1 MKRSR
6 SEAGTGGGSGR
17 TSPSLGLTP
26 GSGAPMML
34 YSWGLG
40 PNGELGLTQGKDGVD
55 TETPVSQPERVRRF
69 GTRAVREVACGH
81 KHTLVL
87 LASGSVYSCGANDF
101 GQLGQDRSMRKLEQV
116 AALAAHE
123 IRAVACGEA
132 HSLALSDAGQVFS
145 WGCNRNGQL
154 GCGTEE
160 ESRLRPKV
168 IKKLATLHIVQIACG
183 AVHCLALAN
192 NGELFSWGGNTSGQ
206 LGLGR
211 DSTGNER
218 MPRRVTHLV
227 GVPLAQVACGA
238 THSVGLTPS
247 GTVFVWGRNSCGQL
261 GLSDQRD
268 RVHPTVLKPL
278 RSQRIKHICCGEN
291 HTAAL
296 TADGGVFTF
305 GAGTY
310 GQLGHGVKVNEAVPR
325 RVVELMGTAITQLSC
340 GRCHTVAYA
349 PQSGKVYVFGLG
361 MSGQLGN
368 GMLESSAL
376 PVTVP
381 GIWHGVAHP
390 SQTNS
395 SPSPH
400 PQTSQIAAE
409 AMPVEDSWST
419 NHSDEVS
426 GQDQGTLAPPSA
438 TRDERL
444 TPDDV
449 AADLATLDTS
459 DADDTESSQSSGV
472 STADPDAPL
481 VVYRV
486 IAGWDRNFLLCH
498 EYKADAPRPVDQR
511 FHQKETQIL
520 SLDNDILEQLPFL
533 AATEQVPQE
542 LLAYLETVFASC
554 ACLNASYLKED
565 DGHFNCSELNPGVD
579 LEAARHGFHCIQDA
593 KNPSVPE
600 VVGACLEEMVKGLA
614 SGPSDIEAMRVLL
627 LLPQC
632 HFFRNLNHYLETL
645 VGKYCLCVSRLS
657 TRAADVLSK
666 WWSLLTEA
674 QFEDLLTIF
683 KECVVYIL
691 AHQMQINPI
700 RLQYLHLRLTAQ
712 ETKKNHGHLK
722 LALDILA
729 KLNKVNKECGG
740 LVSYE
745 HFYIPDV
752 TDKVDV
758 QLDYIQWIQED
769 SGDRSNKVYF
779 CDYPFV
785 FNAQAKTLILQTDSR
800 IQMQQAMESAC
811 QQTIASMILPVVP
824 PSNPYLVLYV
834 GRENIVNDTLNQLA
848 DQSAADLKKPLKVQF
863 HGEDAVDAGG
873 VKKEFFLLLLKEILD
888 PKYGMFTEYP
898 ESRCIW
904 FNTQSFEED
913 VMYYLIGI
921 VCGLAIY
928 NFTIIALPF
937 PLVLYKKLLKQKPT
951 LKDLQDLSPTLAKG
965 LQNLL
970 DYDGD
975 DLENAFFL
983 TFEVSVEHYGHT
995 LSHEL
1000 KKGGSHIKVTR
1011 ENRQEYVDLYVDFV
1025 LNTSVKHCFEAFSQ
1039 GFYKVCSSKVLDLFH
1054 AQELM
1059 VLVVGSE
1066 NYNWNELEKN
1076 AEYKDEFHKN
1086 HPTVKMF
1093 WRVFHSLDYEEK
1105 KKFLLF
1111 LTGSDRIPILGM
1123 SEIKVVLQPMKVDDS
1138 HLPVAHTCFN
1148 LLDLPMYSSEAVMR
1162 EKLRL
1167 AIQNAQG
1174 FGLV

>member
-1 MKRSR
+1 
-6 SEAGTGGGSGR
+6 
-17 TSPSLGLTP
+17 
-26 GSGAPMML
+26 
-34 YSWGLG
+34 
-40 PNGELGLTQGKDGVD
+40 
-55 TETPVSQPERVRRF
+55 
-69 GTRAVREVACGH
+69 
-81 KHTLVL
+81 
-87 LASGSVYSCGANDF
+87 
-101 GQLGQDRSMRKLEQV
+101 
-116 AALAAHE
+116 
-123 IRAVACGEA
+123 
-132 HSLALSDAGQVFS
+132 
-145 WGCNRNGQL
+145 
-154 GCGTEE
+154 
-160 ESRLRPKV
+160 
-168 IKKLATLHIVQIACG
+168 
-183 AVHCLALAN
+183 
-192 NGELFSWGGNTSGQ
+192 
-206 LGLGR
+206 
-211 DSTGNER
+211 
-218 MPRRVTHLV
+218 
-227 GVPLAQVACGA
+227 
-238 THSVGLTPS
+238 
-247 GTVFVWGRNSCGQL
+247 
-261 GLSDQRD
+261 
-268 RVHPTVLKPL
+268 
-278 RSQRIKHICCGEN
+278 
-291 HTAAL
+291 
-296 TADGGVFTF
+296 
-305 GAGTY
+305 
-310 GQLGHGVKVNEAVPR
+310 
-325 RVVELMGTAITQLSC
+325 
-340 GRCHTVAYA
+340 
-349 PQSGKVYVFGLG
+349 
-361 MSGQLGN
+361 
-368 GMLESSAL
+368 
-376 PVTVP
+376 
-381 GIWHGVAHP
+381 
-390 SQTNS
+390 
-395 SPSPH
+395 
-400 PQTSQIAAE
+400 
-409 AMPVEDSWST
+409 
-419 NHSDEVS
+419 
-426 GQDQGTLAPPSA
+426 
-438 TRDERL
+438 
-444 TPDDV
+444 
-449 AADLATLDTS
+449 
-459 DADDTESSQSSGV
+459 
-472 STADPDAPL
+472 
-481 VVYRV
+481 
-486 IAGWDRNFLLCH
+486 
-498 EYKADAPRPVDQR
+498 
-511 FHQKETQIL
+511 
-520 SLDNDILEQLPFL
+520 
-533 AATEQVPQE
+533 
-542 LLAYLETVFASC
+542 
-554 ACLNASYLKED
+554 
-565 DGHFNCSELNPGVD
+565 
-579 LEAARHGFHCIQDA
+579 
-593 KNPSVPE
+593 
-600 VVGACLEEMVKGLA
+600 
-614 SGPSDIEAMRVLL
+614 
-627 LLPQC
+627 
-632 HFFRNLNHYLETL
+632 
-645 VGKYCLCVSRLS
+645 
-657 TRAADVLSK
+657 
-666 WWSLLTEA
+666 
-674 QFEDLLTIF
+674 
-683 KECVVYIL
+683 
-691 AHQMQINPI
+691 MQ
-700 RLQYLHLRLTAQ
+700 
-712 ETKKNHGHLK
+712 TKKNHGHLK
-722 LALDILA
+722 LALDVLA
-729 KLNKVNKECGG
+729 KLNTVNKECGG
-740 LVSYE
+740 LVTYE

-769 SGDRSNKVYF
+769 NEDRSNKVYF

-785 FNAQAKTLILQTDSR
+785 FNAQAKTLILQTDSH

-975 DLENAFFL
+975 DLENTFFL

-1000 KKGGSHIKVTR
+1000 KKGGSHIKVTK

-1086 HPTVKMF
+1086 HPTVRMF

-1148 LLDLPMYSSEAVMR
+1148 LLDLPMYSSEVVMR

>member
-1 MKRSR
+1 MKRSL
-6 SEAGTGGGSGR
+6 SEGGVASSRGA
-17 TSPSLGLTP
+17 SPSLGLTP
-26 GSGAPMML
+26 GSGAPMLL

-55 TETPVSQPERVRRF
+55 TETPVSQPERVRHF

-87 LASGSVYSCGANDF
+87 LANGSVYSCGANDF

-116 AALAAHE
+116 AVLSAHE

-145 WGCNRNGQL
+145 WGCNQNGQL

-183 AVHCLALAN
+183 TVHCLALAN
-192 NGELFSWGGNTSGQ
+192 NGELFSWGGNGSGQ

-218 MPRRVTHLV
+218 LPRRVSHLV

-268 RVHPTVLKPL
+268 RLHPTVLKPL
-278 RSQRIKHICCGEN
+278 RSQRIKHVCCGEN

-305 GAGTY
+305 GAGTH

-325 RVVELMGTAITQLSC
+325 RVVELMGTAISQLSC

-349 PQSGKVYVFGLG
+349 PQSGKLYIFGLG
-361 MSGQLGN
+361 ISGQLGN
-368 GMLESSAL
+368 GTLESSAL

-381 GIWHGVAHP
+381 GLWHAVAHP
-390 SQTNS
+390 SQVNR
-395 SPSPH
+395 SPSPR
-400 PQTSQIAAE
+400 PQILQSATE
-409 AMPVEDSWST
+409 AIPVEDTWPI
-419 NHSDEVS
+419 NHSDEGS
-426 GQDQGTLAPPSA
+426 GDHQGALAPASA
-438 TRDERL
+438 TRDDRL

-449 AADLATLDTS
+449 IAADLAVLDTS
-459 DADDTESSQSSGV
+459 DADDAESSQSSGV
-472 STADPDAPL
+472 STADPDSPL

-498 EYKADAPRPVDQR
+498 EFKADAPRPVDQR
-511 FHQKETQIL
+511 FHQKDTQIL
-520 SLDNDILEQLPFL
+520 RLDNDILEQLPFL

-542 LLAYLETVFASC
+542 LLAYLETVFSSC

-579 LEAARHGFHCIQDA
+579 LEAARHGFQCIQDA
-593 KNPSVPE
+593 KNPSVAE

-614 SGPSDIEAMRVLL
+614 AGPSDIEAMRVLL
-627 LLPQC
+627 LLPLC
-632 HFFRNLNHYLETL
+632 HFFSDLNHYLDTL

-657 TRAADVLSK
+657 ARASDVLNK
-666 WWSLLTEA
+666 WWCLFTAA
-674 QFEDLLTIF
+674 QFEDILTIF

-691 AHQMQINPI
+691 THQMQ
-700 RLQYLHLRLTAQ
+700 
-712 ETKKNHGHLK
+712 TKKNHGYLK

-729 KLNKVNKECGG
+729 RLNTVNKECGG

-745 HFYIPDV
+745 NFYIPEV

-758 QLDYIQWIQED
+758 QLDYIQWIQGSSE
-769 SGDRSNKVYF
+769 DRSNKVYF
-779 CDYPFV
+779 CHYPFV
-785 FNAQAKTLILQTDSR
+785 FNAQAKTLILQTDSH

-904 FNTQSFEED
+904 FNSRSFEED

-951 LKDLQDLSPTLAKG
+951 LKDLHDLSPALAKG
-965 LQNLL
+965 LEDLL
-970 DYDGD
+970 DYNGD
-975 DLENAFFL
+975 DLENAFCL

-995 LSHEL
+995 LSQEL
-1000 KKGGSHIKVTR
+1000 KKGGNDIKVTK

-1025 LNTSVKHCFEAFSQ
+1025 LNSSVKHCFEAFSQ

-1086 HPTVKMF
+1086 HPTVRMF

-1148 LLDLPMYSSEAVMR
+1148 LLDLPMYSSEVVMR

>member
-1 MKRSR
+1 
-6 SEAGTGGGSGR
+6 
-17 TSPSLGLTP
+17 
-26 GSGAPMML
+26 ML

-40 PNGELGLTQGKDGVD
+40 PHGELGLTQGKDGVD
-55 TETPVSQPERVRRF
+55 TETAVCQPERVRRF
-69 GTRAVREVACGH
+69 GTRAVREVACGQR
-81 KHTLVL
+81 HTLVL
-87 LASGSVYSCGANDF
+87 LANGSVYSCGSNDF

-154 GCGTEE
+154 GCGTED

-168 IKKLATLHIVQIACG
+168 VKKLATLHMVQIACG
-183 AVHCLALAN
+183 SVHCLALAN
-192 NGELFSWGGNTSGQ
+192 NGELYSWGGNVYGQ

-211 DSTGNER
+211 DSSGDER
-218 MPRRVTHLV
+218 LPRRVTHLG

-261 GLSDQRD
+261 GLSDQKD
-268 RVHPTVLKPL
+268 RPHPTLIKPL
-278 RSQRIKHICCGEN
+278 RSQRIKHVCCGEN

-305 GAGTY
+305 GAGTH
-310 GQLGHGVKVNEAVPR
+310 GQLGHGVKVNEVLPR
-325 RVVELMGTAITQLSC
+325 RVVELMGTAITQLGC

-349 PQSGKVYVFGLG
+349 PQSGKLYVFGLG
-361 MSGQLGN
+361 KSGQLGN
-368 GMLESSAL
+368 GVLESSAL
-376 PVTVP
+376 PVTIP
-381 GIWHGVAHP
+381 GPWHGVAHP
-390 SQTNS
+390 SQLDRP
-395 SPSPH
+395 PSPR
-400 PQTSQIAAE
+400 PQTPRIPAE
-409 AMPVEDSWST
+409 ESLPVEGTWPTS
-419 NHSDEVS
+419 HSEEVS
-426 GQDQGTLAPPSA
+426 GQDQGTLGPPSPA
-438 TRDERL
+438 VHVEKL
-444 TPDDV
+444 APDDII
-449 AADLATLDTS
+449 AANLAMLDTS
-459 DADDTESSQSSGV
+459 DAEDTESSQSSGASSV
-472 STADPDAPL
+472 DPDAPL
-481 VVYRV
+481 VVYKV

-498 EYKADAPRPVDQR
+498 ENKADAPRPVDQR
-511 FHQKETQIL
+511 FHLKETQIL
-520 SLDNDILEQLPFL
+520 CLDNDILEQLPFL
-533 AATEQVPQE
+533 LATEQVPQE
-542 LLAYLETVFASC
+542 LLAYLETVFSSC

-579 LEAARHGFHCIQDA
+579 LEAARHGFQCIHDA
-593 KNPSVPE
+593 KNPSVAE
-600 VVGACLEEMVKGLA
+600 VVAACLEEMVKGLA
-614 SGPSDIEAMRVLL
+614 PGPSDIEAMRVLL
-627 LLPQC
+627 LLPLC
-632 HFFRNLNHYLETL
+632 HFFRDPGRYLETL
-645 VGKYCLCVSRLS
+645 LGKYCLCVSRLGA
-657 TRAADVLSK
+657 RAAEVLSK
-666 WWSLLTEA
+666 WWSLLTQA
-674 QFEDLLTIF
+674 QFEDLLAIF

-691 AHQMQINPI
+691 SRPMQ
-700 RLQYLHLRLTAQ
+700 
-712 ETKKNHGHLK
+712 TKKNHGHLK
-722 LALDILA
+722 LALDVLA
-729 KLNKVNKECGG
+729 KLNTVNKECGG

-745 HFYIPDV
+745 HFYISDV

-758 QLDYIQWIQED
+758 QLDYIQWIQTSRE
-769 SGDRSNKVYF
+769 DRSHKVYF

-785 FNAQAKTLILQTDSR
+785 FNAQAKTLILQTDSHL
-800 IQMQQAMESAC
+800 QMQQAMESAC
-811 QQTIASMILPVVP
+811 QQTFASLILPVVP

-970 DYDGD
+970 DYDGE
-975 DLENAFFL
+975 DLENTFFL

-1000 KKGGSHIKVTR
+1000 KKGGSHIKVTK

-1025 LNTSVKHCFEAFSQ
+1025 LTTSVQHCFDAFAQ

-1066 NYNWNELEKN
+1066 NYNWDELEKN
-1076 AEYKDEFHKN
+1076 AEYKDEFHRN
-1086 HPTVKMF
+1086 HPTVRMF
-1093 WRVFHSLDYEEK
+1093 WRVFHSLDYDEK

>member
-1 MKRSR
+1 
-6 SEAGTGGGSGR
+6 
-17 TSPSLGLTP
+17 
-26 GSGAPMML
+26 ML
-34 YSWGLG
+34 LFSWGLG
-40 PNGELGLTQGKDGVD
+40 PHGELGLTQVKEGVD
-55 TETPVSQPERVRRF
+55 TETAVGQPERVKRF
-69 GTRAVREVACGH
+69 GVRAVRDVACGQR
-81 KHTLVL
+81 HTLVL
-87 LASGSVYSCGANDF
+87 LANGSVYSCGSNDF

-116 AALAAHE
+116 SALAAHE

-132 HSLALSDAGQVFS
+132 HSLALSDAGQVFA
-145 WGCNRNGQL
+145 WGCNRQGQL
-154 GCGTEE
+154 GCGTED
-160 ESRLRPKV
+160 ESRLRPRVVKR
-168 IKKLATLHIVQIACG
+168 LATLHVVQIACG
-183 AVHCLALAN
+183 TAHCLALAS
-192 NGELFSWGGNTSGQ
+192 NGELFGWGANGYGQ
-206 LGLGR
+206 LGLGGSSVV
-211 DSTGNER
+211 DER
-218 MPRRVTHLV
+218 LPRRVSHLV

-238 THSVGLTPS
+238 MHSVALTPS
-247 GTVFVWGRNSCGQL
+247 GTLLVWGRNSSGQL
-261 GLSDQRD
+261 GLSDQKD
-268 RVHPTVLKPL
+268 RAHPTVLKSL
-278 RSQRIKHICCGEN
+278 RSQRIKHVCCGEN

-305 GAGTY
+305 GAGAY
-310 GQLGHGVKVNEAVPR
+310 GQLGHGGKGNEVVPK

-349 PQSGKVYVFGLG
+349 PHSGKLYAFGLG
-361 MSGQLGN
+361 KSGQLGH
-368 GMLESSAL
+368 GILDSSPL
-376 PVTVP
+376 PVAVP
-381 GIWHGVAHP
+381 GLWHGVVHP
-390 SQTNS
+390 SQEERP
-395 SPSPH
+395 PSPATKT
-400 PQTSQIAAE
+400 PRSPAA
-409 AMPVEDSWST
+409 
-419 NHSDEVS
+419 
-426 GQDQGTLAPPSA
+426 
-438 TRDERL
+438 
-444 TPDDV
+444 
-449 AADLATLDTS
+449 
-459 DADDTESSQSSGV
+459 QSSGL
-472 STADPDAPL
+472 SPADLDVPL
-481 VVYRV
+481 VIHKA

-498 EYKADAPRPVDQR
+498 ENKADAPRPVDQR
-511 FHQKETQIL
+511 FHSKDTQI
-520 SLDNDILEQLPFL
+520 SCLDNDILEQLPFL
-533 AATEQVPQE
+533 SASEQVPQE
-542 LLAYLETVFASC
+542 LLVYLETVFASC

-565 DGHFNCSELNPGVD
+565 DAHFNCSELNPGVD

-593 KNPSVPE
+593 KNTSVGE
-600 VVGACLEEMVKGLA
+600 VVGTSLEEMVKGLA
-614 SGPSDIEAMRVLL
+614 SGGPSDIEAMRVLL
-627 LLPQC
+627 LLPLC
-632 HFFRNLNHYLETL
+632 HLFKDPARYLEPL
-645 VGKYCLCVSRLS
+645 VGKYCLCVSRLG
-657 TRAADVLSK
+657 TRAADVLNK

-674 QFEDLLTIF
+674 QFEDLVTIF
-683 KECVVYIL
+683 KECVVFVL
-691 AHQMQINPI
+691 S
-700 RLQYLHLRLTAQ
+700 RLMP
-712 ETKKNHGHLK
+712 TKQNHGHLK
-722 LALDILA
+722 LALDVLTR
-729 KLNKVNKECGG
+729 LNTVNKESGG

-758 QLDYIQWIQED
+758 QLDYIQWIQT
-769 SGDRSNKVYF
+769 GRQQQRTNKVYF

-785 FNAQAKTLILQTDSR
+785 FNAQAKTLILQTDSH
-800 IQMQQAMESAC
+800 IQMQQAMETAC
-811 QQTIASMILPVVP
+811 QQTIASLILPVVP

-970 DYDGD
+970 DYNGD
-975 DLENAFFL
+975 DLENTFFL

-1000 KKGGSHIKVTR
+1000 KEGGSHMKVTK

-1025 LNTSVKHCFEAFSQ
+1025 LNASVKHCFEAFSQ
-1039 GFYKVCSSKVLDLFH
+1039 GFYKVCSNKVLDLFH

-1066 NYNWNELEKN
+1066 NYNWNDLEKN
-1076 AEYKDEFHKN
+1076 AEYKDEFHRN
-1086 HPTVKMF
+1086 HPTVRMF
-1093 WRVFHSLDYEEK
+1093 WRVFHGLDYEEK

-1148 LLDLPMYSSEAVMR
+1148 LLDLPMYSSEAAMR

>member
-1 MKRSR
+1 MG
-6 SEAGTGGGSGR
+6 AVPGTG
-17 TSPSLGLTP
+17 TP
-26 GSGAPMML
+26 ML
-34 YSWGLG
+34 LFSWGLG
-40 PNGELGLTQGKDGVD
+40 PHGELGLTQVKEGVD
-55 TETPVSQPERVRRF
+55 TETAVGQPERVRRF
-69 GTRAVREVACGH
+69 GVRAVRDVACGQR
-81 KHTLVL
+81 HTLVL
-87 LASGSVYSCGANDF
+87 LANGSVYSCGSNDF

-116 AALAAHE
+116 STLAAHE

-132 HSLALSDAGQVFS
+132 HSLALSDAGQVFA
-145 WGCNRNGQL
+145 WGCNRQGQL
-154 GCGTEE
+154 GCGTED
-160 ESRLRPKV
+160 ESRLRPRVVKR
-168 IKKLATLHIVQIACG
+168 LATLHVVQIACG
-183 AVHCLALAN
+183 AAHCLALAS
-192 NGELFSWGGNTSGQ
+192 NGELFGWGSNGYGQ
-206 LGLGR
+206 LGLGGG
-211 DSTGNER
+211 STADER
-218 MPRRVTHLV
+218 LPRRVSHLV

-238 THSVGLTPS
+238 MHSIGLTPS
-247 GTVFVWGRNSCGQL
+247 GTVLVWGRNSSGQL
-261 GLSDQRD
+261 GLSDQKD
-268 RVHPTVLKPL
+268 RAHPTVLKSL
-278 RSQRIKHICCGEN
+278 RSQRIKHVCCGEN

-305 GAGTY
+305 GAGAY
-310 GQLGHGVKVNEAVPR
+310 GQLGHGGKGNEVVPK

-349 PQSGKVYVFGLG
+349 PHSGKLYAFGLG
-361 MSGQLGN
+361 MSGQLGH
-368 GMLESSAL
+368 GILDSSPL
-376 PVTVP
+376 PVAIP
-381 GIWHGVAHP
+381 GLWHGVVHP
-390 SQTNS
+390 SQEERPS
-395 SPSPH
+395 SP
-400 PQTSQIAAE
+400 
-409 AMPVEDSWST
+409 
-419 NHSDEVS
+419 
-426 GQDQGTLAPPSA
+426 A
-438 TRDERL
+438 TRTSRS
-444 TPDDV
+444 P
-449 AADLATLDTS
+449 AA
-459 DADDTESSQSSGV
+459 QSSGV
-472 STADPDAPL
+472 SPADSEVPL
-481 VVYRV
+481 VVHKV

-498 EYKADAPRPVDQR
+498 ENKADAPRPVDQR
-511 FHQKETQIL
+511 FHSKDTQIL
-520 SLDNDILEQLPFL
+520 RLDNDILEQLPFL
-533 AATEQVPQE
+533 SASEQVPQE
-542 LLAYLETVFASC
+542 LLVYLETVFASC

-565 DGHFNCSELNPGVD
+565 DAHFNCSEANPGVD

-593 KNPSVPE
+593 KNTSVGE
-600 VVGACLEEMVKGLA
+600 VVGTSLEEMVKGLA
-614 SGPSDIEAMRVLL
+614 SGGPSDIEAMRVLL
-627 LLPQC
+627 LLPLC
-632 HFFRNLNHYLETL
+632 HLFKDPAHYLEPL
-645 VGKYCLCVSRLS
+645 VGKYCLCVSRLG
-657 TRAADVLSK
+657 TRAADVLNK

-683 KECVVYIL
+683 KECVVFVL
-691 AHQMQINPI
+691 S
-700 RLQYLHLRLTAQ
+700 RLMP
-712 ETKKNHGHLK
+712 TKQNHGHLK
-722 LALDILA
+722 LALDVLA
-729 KLNKVNKECGG
+729 KLNTVNKESGG

-758 QLDYIQWIQED
+758 QLDYIQWIQT
-769 SGDRSNKVYF
+769 GRQQQRTNKVYF

-785 FNAQAKTLILQTDSR
+785 FNAQAKTLILQTDSH
-800 IQMQQAMESAC
+800 IQMQQAMETAC
-811 QQTIASMILPVVP
+811 QQTIASLILPVVP

-975 DLENAFFL
+975 DLENTFFL

-1000 KKGGSHIKVTR
+1000 KKGGSHMKVTK

-1025 LNTSVKHCFEAFSQ
+1025 LNASVKHCFEAFSQ
-1039 GFYKVCSSKVLDLFH
+1039 GFYKVCSNKVLDLFH

-1066 NYNWNELEKN
+1066 NYNWNDLEKN
-1076 AEYKDEFHKN
+1076 AEYKDEFHRN
-1086 HPTVKMF
+1086 HPTVRMF
-1093 WRVFHSLDYEEK
+1093 WRVFHGLDYEEK

-1148 LLDLPMYSSEAVMR
+1148 LLDLPMYSSEAAMR

>member
-1 MKRSR
+1 MKRSH
-6 SEAGTGGGSGR
+6 SEGGVGGR
-17 TSPSLGLTP
+17 
-26 GSGAPMML
+26 
-34 YSWGLG
+34 

-87 LASGSVYSCGANDF
+87 LANGSVYSCGANDF

-116 AALAAHE
+116 TALSAHE

-192 NGELFSWGGNTSGQ
+192 NGELFSWGGNASGQ

-218 MPRRVTHLV
+218 LPRRVSHLV

-268 RVHPTVLKPL
+268 RLHPTVLKPL
-278 RSQRIKHICCGEN
+278 RSQRIKHVCCGEN

-325 RVVELMGTAITQLSC
+325 RVVELMGTAISQLSC

-349 PQSGKVYVFGLG
+349 PQSGKLYIFGLG

-368 GMLESSAL
+368 GTLESSAL

-381 GIWHGVAHP
+381 GLWHGVAHP
-390 SQTNS
+390 SQVTR
-395 SPSPH
+395 SPSPR
-400 PQTSQIAAE
+400 PQSSQNVTE
-409 AMPVEDSWST
+409 AIPVEDSWSI

-426 GQDQGTLAPPSA
+426 GDDQGALAPPSA
-438 TRDERL
+438 TRDDRL

-449 AADLATLDTS
+449 IAADLAVLDTS

-472 STADPDAPL
+472 SAADPDSPL

-498 EYKADAPRPVDQR
+498 EFKADAPRPVDQR

-542 LLAYLETVFASC
+542 LLAYLETVFSSC

-579 LEAARHGFHCIQDA
+579 LEAARHGFQCIQDA
-593 KNPSVPE
+593 KNPSVAE

-614 SGPSDIEAMRVLL
+614 AGPSDIEAMRVLL
-627 LLPQC
+627 LLPLC
-632 HFFRNLNHYLETL
+632 HFFRDLNHYLETL

-657 TRAADVLSK
+657 TRASDVLNK
-666 WWSLLTEA
+666 WWSLFTEA

-691 AHQMQINPI
+691 AHQMQ
-700 RLQYLHLRLTAQ
+700 
-712 ETKKNHGHLK
+712 TKKNHGYLK

-729 KLNKVNKECGG
+729 RLNTVNKECGG

-745 HFYIPDV
+745 HFYIPEV

-758 QLDYIQWIQED
+758 QLDYIQWIQGSNE
-769 SGDRSNKVYF
+769 DRSNKVYF
-779 CDYPFV
+779 CHYPFV
-785 FNAQAKTLILQTDSR
+785 FNAQAKTLILQTDSH

-951 LKDLQDLSPTLAKG
+951 LKDLHDLSPTLAKG

-970 DYDGD
+970 DYNGD
-975 DLENAFFL
+975 DLENTFFL

-1000 KKGGSHIKVTR
+1000 KKGGSHIKVTK

-1167 AIQNAQG
+1167 AIQNTQG

>member
-1 MKRSR
+1 MLRIWDAFEVPSMKRSH

-17 TSPSLGLTP
+17 ASPSLGLSP
-26 GSGAPMML
+26 GSGAPMMM

-183 AVHCLALAN
+183 TVHCLALAN

-218 MPRRVTHLV
+218 LPRRVAHLV

-278 RSQRIKHICCGEN
+278 RSQRIKHVCCGEN

-325 RVVELMGTAITQLSC
+325 RVVELMGTTITQLSC

-349 PQSGKVYVFGLG
+349 PQSGKMYIFGLG

-368 GMLESSAL
+368 GTLESSAL
-376 PVTVP
+376 PVTIP
-381 GIWHGVAHP
+381 GLWHGVAHP
-390 SQTNS
+390 SQTNR
-395 SPSPH
+395 SPSPR
-400 PQTSQIAAE
+400 PQTSQIAA
-409 AMPVEDSWST
+409 A
-419 NHSDEVS
+419 
-426 GQDQGTLAPPSA
+426 
-438 TRDERL
+438 
-444 TPDDV
+444 
-449 AADLATLDTS
+449 
-459 DADDTESSQSSGV
+459 QSSGV

-498 EYKADAPRPVDQR
+498 EYKADSPRPVDQR

-614 SGPSDIEAMRVLL
+614 AGPSDIEAMRVLL
-627 LLPQC
+627 LLPLC
-632 HFFRNLNHYLETL
+632 HFFRDLNHYLETL

-657 TRAADVLSK
+657 TRAADVLNK
-666 WWSLLTEA
+666 WWSLLSEA

-691 AHQMQINPI
+691 ARQMQ
-700 RLQYLHLRLTAQ
+700 
-712 ETKKNHGHLK
+712 TKKNHGHLK
-722 LALDILA
+722 LALDVLA
-729 KLNKVNKECGG
+729 KLNTVNKECGG
-740 LVSYE
+740 LVTYE

-769 SGDRSNKVYF
+769 NEDRSNKVYF

-785 FNAQAKTLILQTDSR
+785 FNAQAKTLILQTDSH

-975 DLENAFFL
+975 DLENTFFL

-1000 KKGGSHIKVTR
+1000 KKGGSHIKVTK

-1086 HPTVKMF
+1086 HPTVRMF

-1148 LLDLPMYSSEAVMR
+1148 LLDLPMYSSEVVMR

>member
-1 MKRSR
+1 MKRTH
-6 SEAGTGGGSGR
+6 SEAVTGSSGRASPSVGAVPGTG
-17 TSPSLGLTP
+17 TP
-26 GSGAPMML
+26 ML
-34 YSWGLG
+34 LFSWGLG
-40 PNGELGLTQGKDGVD
+40 PHGELGLTQVKEGVD
-55 TETPVSQPERVRRF
+55 TETAVGQPERVRRF
-69 GTRAVREVACGH
+69 GVRAVRDVACGQR
-81 KHTLVL
+81 HTLVL
-87 LASGSVYSCGANDF
+87 LANGSVYSCGSNDF

-116 AALAAHE
+116 STLAAHE

-132 HSLALSDAGQVFS
+132 HSLALSDAGQVFA
-145 WGCNRNGQL
+145 WGCNRQGQL
-154 GCGTEE
+154 GCGTED
-160 ESRLRPKV
+160 ESRLRPRVVKR
-168 IKKLATLHIVQIACG
+168 LATLHVVQIACG
-183 AVHCLALAN
+183 AAHCLALAS
-192 NGELFSWGGNTSGQ
+192 NGELFGWGSNGYGQ
-206 LGLGR
+206 LGLGGG
-211 DSTGNER
+211 STADER
-218 MPRRVTHLV
+218 LPRRVSHLV

-238 THSVGLTPS
+238 MHSIGLTPS
-247 GTVFVWGRNSCGQL
+247 GTVLVWGRNSSGQL
-261 GLSDQRD
+261 GLSDQKD
-268 RVHPTVLKPL
+268 RAHPTVLKSL
-278 RSQRIKHICCGEN
+278 RSQRIKHVCCGEN

-305 GAGTY
+305 GAGAY
-310 GQLGHGVKVNEAVPR
+310 GQLGHGGKGNEVVPK

-349 PQSGKVYVFGLG
+349 PHSGKLYAFGLG
-361 MSGQLGN
+361 MSGQLGH
-368 GMLESSAL
+368 GILDSSPL
-376 PVTVP
+376 PVAIP
-381 GIWHGVAHP
+381 GLWHGVVHP
-390 SQTNS
+390 SQEERPS
-395 SPSPH
+395 SP
-400 PQTSQIAAE
+400 
-409 AMPVEDSWST
+409 
-419 NHSDEVS
+419 
-426 GQDQGTLAPPSA
+426 A
-438 TRDERL
+438 TRTSRS
-444 TPDDV
+444 P
-449 AADLATLDTS
+449 AA
-459 DADDTESSQSSGV
+459 QSSGV
-472 STADPDAPL
+472 SPADSEVPL
-481 VVYRV
+481 VVHKV

-498 EYKADAPRPVDQR
+498 ENKADAPRPVDQR
-511 FHQKETQIL
+511 FHSKDTQIL
-520 SLDNDILEQLPFL
+520 RLDNDILEQLPFL
-533 AATEQVPQE
+533 SASEQVPQE
-542 LLAYLETVFASC
+542 LLVYLETVFASC

-565 DGHFNCSELNPGVD
+565 DAHFNCSEANPGVD

-593 KNPSVPE
+593 KNTSVGE
-600 VVGACLEEMVKGLA
+600 VVGTSLEEMVKGLA
-614 SGPSDIEAMRVLL
+614 SGGPSDIEAMRVLL
-627 LLPQC
+627 LLPLC
-632 HFFRNLNHYLETL
+632 HLFKDPAHYLEPL
-645 VGKYCLCVSRLS
+645 VGKYCLCVSRLG
-657 TRAADVLSK
+657 TRAADVLNK

-683 KECVVYIL
+683 KECVVFVL
-691 AHQMQINPI
+691 S
-700 RLQYLHLRLTAQ
+700 RLMP
-712 ETKKNHGHLK
+712 TKQNHGHLK
-722 LALDILA
+722 LALDVLA
-729 KLNKVNKECGG
+729 KLNTVNKESGG

-758 QLDYIQWIQED
+758 QLDYIQWIQT
-769 SGDRSNKVYF
+769 GRQQQRTNKVYF

-785 FNAQAKTLILQTDSR
+785 FNAQAKTLILQTDSH
-800 IQMQQAMESAC
+800 IQMQQAMETAC
-811 QQTIASMILPVVP
+811 QQTIASLILPVVP

-937 PLVLYKKLLKQKPT
+937 PLVLYKKLLKHCWAAAGSAGTAPGHALSSASLCTLAAKRTFPKSPLYRRPT

-975 DLENAFFL
+975 DLENTFFL

-1000 KKGGSHIKVTR
+1000 KKGGSHMKVTK

-1025 LNTSVKHCFEAFSQ
+1025 LNASVKHCFEAFSQ
-1039 GFYKVCSSKVLDLFH
+1039 GFYKVCSNKVLDLFH

-1066 NYNWNELEKN
+1066 NYNWNDLEKN
-1076 AEYKDEFHKN
+1076 AEYKDEFHRN
-1086 HPTVKMF
+1086 HPTVRMF
-1093 WRVFHSLDYEEK
+1093 WRVFHGLDYEEK

-1148 LLDLPMYSSEAVMR
+1148 LLDLPMYSSEAAMR

>member
-1 MKRSR
+1 MG
-6 SEAGTGGGSGR
+6 AMPGT
-17 TSPSLGLTP
+17 
-26 GSGAPMML
+26 GAPML
-34 YSWGLG
+34 LFSWGLG
-40 PNGELGLTQGKDGVD
+40 PHGELGLTQAKDGVD
-55 TETPVSQPERVRRF
+55 TETAVSQPERVRRF
-69 GTRAVREVACGH
+69 GVRAVRDIACGQR
-81 KHTLVL
+81 HTLVL
-87 LASGSVYSCGANDF
+87 LANGSVYSCGSNDF

-116 AALAAHE
+116 STLAAHE

-132 HSLALSDAGQVFS
+132 HSLALSDAGQVFA
-145 WGCNRNGQL
+145 WGCNRQGQL
-154 GCGTEE
+154 GCGTED
-160 ESRLRPKV
+160 ESRLRPRV
-168 IKKLATLHIVQIACG
+168 VKKLATLHVVQIACG
-183 AVHCLALAN
+183 AAHCLALAN
-192 NGELFSWGGNTSGQ
+192 NGELFGWGANGYGQ
-206 LGLGR
+206 LGLGATA
-211 DSTGNER
+211 DER
-218 MPRRVTHLV
+218 LPRRVTHLV

-238 THSVGLTPS
+238 MHSVGLTPS
-247 GTVFVWGRNSCGQL
+247 GTLLVWGRNGSGQL
-261 GLSDQRD
+261 GLSDQKD
-268 RVHPTVLKPL
+268 RAHPTVLKSL
-278 RSQRIKHICCGEN
+278 RSQRIKHVCCGEN

-305 GAGTY
+305 GAGAY
-310 GQLGHGVKVNEAVPR
+310 GQLGHGGKGNEVVPK

-349 PQSGKVYVFGLG
+349 PHSGRLYTFGLG
-361 MSGQLGN
+361 KSGQLGH
-368 GMLESSAL
+368 GVLDSSPL
-376 PVTVP
+376 PVTIP
-381 GIWHGVAHP
+381 GLWHGVVHP
-390 SQTNS
+390 SQEERP
-395 SPSPH
+395 PSPGTR
-400 PQTSQIAAE
+400 TSRSPAA
-409 AMPVEDSWST
+409 
-419 NHSDEVS
+419 
-426 GQDQGTLAPPSA
+426 
-438 TRDERL
+438 
-444 TPDDV
+444 
-449 AADLATLDTS
+449 
-459 DADDTESSQSSGV
+459 QSSGA
-472 STADPDAPL
+472 SPADLDVPL
-481 VVYRV
+481 VVHKV

-498 EYKADAPRPVDQR
+498 ENKVDAPRPVDQR
-511 FHQKETQIL
+511 FHSKDTQIL
-520 SLDNDILEQLPFL
+520 CLDNDILEQLPFL
-533 AATEQVPQE
+533 SASEQVPQE
-542 LLAYLETVFASC
+542 LLVYLETVFASC

-565 DGHFNCSELNPGVD
+565 DGHFNCSEVNPGVD

-593 KNPSVPE
+593 KNTSVGE
-600 VVGACLEEMVKGLA
+600 VVGTSLEEMVKGLA
-614 SGPSDIEAMRVLL
+614 GGPSDIEGMRVLL
-627 LLPQC
+627 LLPLC
-632 HFFRNLNHYLETL
+632 HLFKDPSHYLDPL
-645 VGKYCLCVSRLS
+645 VGKYCLCVSRLGS
-657 TRAADVLSK
+657 RAADVLCK

-683 KECVVYIL
+683 KECVVFVL
-691 AHQMQINPI
+691 S
-700 RLQYLHLRLTAQ
+700 RLMP
-712 ETKKNHGHLK
+712 TKQNHGHLK
-722 LALDILA
+722 LALDVLA
-729 KLNKVNKECGG
+729 KLNTVNKESGG

-758 QLDYIQWIQED
+758 QLDYIQWIQTT
-769 SGDRSNKVYF
+769 RPQRTNKVYF

-785 FNAQAKTLILQTDSR
+785 FNAQAKTLILQTDSH
-800 IQMQQAMESAC
+800 IQMQQAMETAC
-811 QQTIASMILPVVP
+811 QQTIASLILPVVP

-951 LKDLQDLSPTLAKG
+951 LKDLHDLSPTLAKG

-975 DLENAFFL
+975 DLENTFFL

-1000 KKGGSHIKVTR
+1000 KKGGSHMKVTK

-1025 LNTSVKHCFEAFSQ
+1025 LNASVKHCFEAFSQ

-1066 NYNWNELEKN
+1066 NYNWNDLEKN
-1076 AEYKDEFHKN
+1076 AEYKDEFHRN
-1086 HPTVKMF
+1086 HPTVRMF

-1148 LLDLPMYSSEAVMR
+1148 LLDLPMYSSEAAMR
-1162 EKLRL
+1162 EKLRV

>member
-1 MKRSR
+1 MKRLH
-6 SEAGTGGGSGR
+6 SEAGAGASGGA
-17 TSPSLGLTP
+17 SPSLGLTP
-26 GSGAPMML
+26 GSGAPMLL

-55 TETPVSQPERVRRF
+55 TETPVSRPERVRRF

-87 LASGSVYSCGANDF
+87 LANGSVYSCGANDF

-116 AALAAHE
+116 AALSAHE

-192 NGELFSWGGNTSGQ
+192 NGELFSWGGNASGQ

-211 DSTGNER
+211 DSTGSER
-218 MPRRVTHLV
+218 LPRRVSHLV

-268 RVHPTVLKPL
+268 RLHPTVLKTL

-325 RVVELMGTAITQLSC
+325 RVVELMGTAVSQLSC

-349 PQSGKVYVFGLG
+349 PQSGKLYIFGLG

-368 GMLESSAL
+368 GTLESSAL

-381 GIWHGVAHP
+381 GLWHSVAHP
-390 SQTNS
+390 SQVNR
-395 SPSPH
+395 SPSPR
-400 PQTSQIAAE
+400 PQISQ
-409 AMPVEDSWST
+409 T
-419 NHSDEVS
+419 
-426 GQDQGTLAPPSA
+426 A
-438 TRDERL
+438 T
-444 TPDDV
+444 
-449 AADLATLDTS
+449 A
-459 DADDTESSQSSGV
+459 QSNGV
-472 STADPDAPL
+472 STADPDSPL

-498 EYKADAPRPVDQR
+498 EFKADAPRPVDQR

-542 LLAYLETVFASC
+542 LLAYLETVFTSC

-579 LEAARHGFHCIQDA
+579 LEAARHGFQCIQDA
-593 KNPSVPE
+593 KNPSVAE
-600 VVGACLEEMVKGLA
+600 VVGASLEEMVKGLA
-614 SGPSDIEAMRVLL
+614 AGPSDIEAMRVLL
-627 LLPQC
+627 LLPLC
-632 HFFRNLNHYLETL
+632 HLFRDLNHYLETL

-657 TRAADVLSK
+657 TRASEVLNK
-666 WWSLLTEA
+666 WWSLFTEA

-691 AHQMQINPI
+691 AHQMQ
-700 RLQYLHLRLTAQ
+700 
-712 ETKKNHGHLK
+712 TKKNHGHLK

-729 KLNKVNKECGG
+729 KLNTVNKECGG

-745 HFYIPDV
+745 HFYIPEV

-758 QLDYIQWIQED
+758 QLDYIQWIQGSNE
-769 SGDRSNKVYF
+769 DRSNKVYF
-779 CDYPFV
+779 CHYPFV
-785 FNAQAKTLILQTDSR
+785 FNAQAKTLILQTDSH

-970 DYDGD
+970 DYAGD
-975 DLENAFFL
+975 DLENTFFL

-1000 KKGGSHIKVTR
+1000 KKGGSHIKVTK

-1086 HPTVKMF
+1086 HPTVRMF

-1167 AIQNAQG
+1167 AIQNTQG